1 MWILREDD
9 GEITGLTN
17 LAQGMDQYWNSVLK
31 VMNHL
36 VSQKTTIL

>member
-17 LAQGMDQYWNSVLK
+17 LAQGMDQWWD
-31 VMNHL
+31 L
-36 VSQKTTIL
+36 VTELLGTIEVGEFM